1 MCIMLSSWKT
11 QTEKKAGESTGA
23 RAQKKNCTEKK
34 KKAST
39 RLKNSAI
46 ALKQVRHSIFMSISG
61 DIAIFGGKLSFFYVL
76 KCFDYENH
84 LHHTLS

>member
-1 MCIMLSSWKT
+1 MLSSWKT

-23 RAQKKNCTEKK
+23 RAQKKFVQKK
-34 KKAST
+34 RKAS

-61 DIAIFGGKLSFFYVL
+61 DIAIFGGKLSFFNNL
-76 KCFDYENH
+76 KRFM
-84 LHHTLS
+84 

>member
-1 MCIMLSSWKT
+1 MLSSWKT

-23 RAQKKNCTEKK
+23 RAQKKKFCTEKK
-34 KKAST
+34 KKAS

-76 KCFDYENH
+76 KRFV
-84 LHHTLS
+84 

>member
-1 MCIMLSSWKT
+1 MENADRKEGT
-11 QTEKKAGESTGA
+11 AGEEHRSQGL
-23 RAQKKNCTEKK
+23 KKNLYRRKK

-61 DIAIFGGKLSFFYVL
+61 DIAIFGGKLSFNNVL
-76 KCFDYENH
+76 KRFVWKLFMYMLLGPE
-84 LHHTLS
+84 

>member
-11 QTEKKAGESTGA
+11 QTEKKAGQA
-23 RAQKKNCTEKK
+23 RAQEPGLKK
-34 KKAST
+34 KFVQKKRKAS

-76 KCFDYENH
+76 KRFV
-84 LHHTLS
+84 

>member
-1 MCIMLSSWKT
+1 MLSSWKT

-23 RAQKKNCTEKK
+23 RAQKKNLYRKK
-34 KKAST
+34 KKAS

-61 DIAIFGGKLSFFYVL
+61 DIAIFGGKLSFFYAL
-76 KCFDYENH
+76 KRLYENH
-84 LHHTLS
+84 LHTLS